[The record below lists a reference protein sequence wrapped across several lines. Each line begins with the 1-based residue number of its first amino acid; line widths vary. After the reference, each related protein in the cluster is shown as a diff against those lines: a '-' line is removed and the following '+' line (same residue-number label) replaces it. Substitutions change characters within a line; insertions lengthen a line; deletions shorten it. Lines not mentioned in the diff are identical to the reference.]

1 MAAMSVATRS
11 ASVALDFFIGI
22 LLVDTTAIAQ
32 QAVYALGNCF
42 FIEVKPEKCPVFRTS
57 LSYRNVLK
65 IEHLLGYEPL
75 TKSEAWEE
83 QAKPLSKYWKLTTL
97 AKIKWLL

>member
-32 QAVYALGNCF
+32 QAVCALGNCF
-42 FIEVKPEKCPVFRTS
+42 FCS
-57 LSYRNVLK
+57 
-65 IEHLLGYEPL
+65 G
-75 TKSEAWEE
+75 
-83 QAKPLSKYWKLTTL
+83 QTTIRQVNL
-97 AKIKWLL
+97 

>member
-32 QAVYALGNCF
+32 QAVCALGNCF
-42 FIEVKPEKCPVFRTS
+42 FCSGQTTIKQVTTQTMVF
-57 LSYRNVLK
+57 
-65 IEHLLGYEPL
+65 
-75 TKSEAWEE
+75 
-83 QAKPLSKYWKLTTL
+83 
-97 AKIKWLL
+97 

>member
-32 QAVYALGNCF
+32 QAIGALGNCF
-42 FIEVKPEKCPVFRTS
+42 FCPGQITIRQVN
-57 LSYRNVLK
+57 L
-65 IEHLLGYEPL
+65 
-75 TKSEAWEE
+75 
-83 QAKPLSKYWKLTTL
+83 
-97 AKIKWLL
+97 